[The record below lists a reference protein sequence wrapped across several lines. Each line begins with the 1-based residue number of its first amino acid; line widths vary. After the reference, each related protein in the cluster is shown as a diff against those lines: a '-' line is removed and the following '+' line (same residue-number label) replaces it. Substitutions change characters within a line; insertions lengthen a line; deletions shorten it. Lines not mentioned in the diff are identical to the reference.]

1 MSYILSISCAAGSN
15 FIHPTEDE
23 APPALVEAPVEDHE
37 APTALVEEP
46 VEDHEAPPALVEAP
60 VEDDSEGDFVQRDF
74 ECMRGFLNGNSFSS
88 GLPVGHTHEDIDQMF
103 SRIANGMY
111 LSSLS

>member
-1 MSYILSISCAAGSN
+1 MSISCAAGSN

-46 VEDHEAPPALVEAP
+46 VEDQEAPPALVEAP
-60 VEDDSEGDFVQRDF
+60 GEDDSKGDSVQRDF
-74 ECMRGFLNGNSFSS
+74 DWDGGTLMSS
-88 GLPVGHTHEDIDQMF
+88 LPVGHTHEDIDQLF
-103 SRIANGMY
+103 SRIPNGMY
-111 LSSLS
+111 LRSLY

>member
-1 MSYILSISCAAGSN
+1 M
-15 FIHPTEDE
+15 
-23 APPALVEAPVEDHE
+23 EDHE
-37 APTALVEEP
+37 APTALVSTG
-46 VEDHEAPPALVEAP
+46 
-60 VEDDSEGDFVQRDF
+60 DSEGDSVQRDF

-103 SRIANGMY
+103 LRISTRIANGMY